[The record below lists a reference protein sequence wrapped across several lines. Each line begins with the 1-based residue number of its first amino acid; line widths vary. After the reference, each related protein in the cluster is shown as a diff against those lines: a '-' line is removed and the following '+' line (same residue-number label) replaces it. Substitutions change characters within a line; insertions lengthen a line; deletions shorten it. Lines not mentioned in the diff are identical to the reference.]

1 MKSSRHSPFFH
12 LARAAIALVILVVIG
27 TAGYHLLEGFDFI
40 DSLYMTVITITTVG
54 FGEVHPLNPAGRL
67 FTIGLI
73 FAGSAIAAY
82 AISVAIEIVLSGEW
96 SAQWLERRKKRMLAE
111 FHHHVIV
118 CGFGRVGRFVTQELR
133 AEGVPYLVIEKD
145 PERAAHAEHLGNL
158 VILGNA
164 ANEGLLQQAGIDRAR
179 GLVAAVDSDA
189 ENVYITLTARGLQ
202 PNLEIISR
210 ANFEESESKLLRAGA
225 TRVLLPYRISGRRM
239 VTMLVRPDV
248 ADFLD
253 EVTHAE
259 GMELLLEQ
267 ISIMDGSVLAG
278 LPLAEVRA
286 KTGLD
291 VTVLAYKMTG
301 TLANLRAGPDT
312 ILQPGMKILVLATHE
327 QIKELIIFAAGKYQ

>member
-1 MKSSRHSPFFH
+1 MMNRSYRPLANIH
-12 LARAAIALVILVVIG
+12 LARAAVALALLLCTG
-27 TAGYHLLEGFDFI
+27 TIGYHLLEGFDFI
-40 DSLYMTVITITTVG
+40 DSLYMTVITMSTVG
-54 FGEVHPLNPAGRL
+54 YGEVHPLSASGRL

-73 FAGSAIAAY
+73 FAGAAIVAY
-82 AISVAIEIVLSGEW
+82 AVSVGIEILLSGEW
-96 SAQWLERRKKRMLAE
+96 SAQWVERRKKRMLAE
-111 FHHHVIV
+111 FNHHVIV

-158 VILGNA
+158 VLQGNA

-189 ENVYITLTARGLQ
+189 ENVYITLTARGMQ
-202 PNLEIISR
+202 PDLEIISR
-210 ANFEESESKLLRAGA
+210 ANFEESESKLMRAGA

-267 ISIMDGSVLAG
+267 VCVSEGSALAG
-278 LPLAEVRA
+278 LPLAEARA

-291 VTVLAYKMTG
+291 VSVLAYKKPG
-301 TLANLRAGPDT
+301 SSANLRPGPESV
-312 ILQPGMKILVLATHE
+312 LQPGVQILVLGTRD
-327 QIKELIIFAAGKYQ
+327 QLKELIHLATGK